1 MTESEQTMDEGTRE
15 NLEKLVGQ
23 NLVGKLVFL
32 NKEQYLSVY
41 SAFKRGLD
49 ETERE
54 AILLTSGSF
63 K

>member
-1 MTESEQTMDEGTRE
+1 MTESEQKMDEGTRE
-15 NLEKLVGQ
+15 NLEKFVGQ

-41 SAFKRGLD
+41 SACKRSLD

-54 AILLTSGSF
+54 TIGLTGSF